1 MHIPPPKIRRR
12 QKLKNL
18 SQKAMKHQG
27 ILFLFSGGT
36 STAVSISIYWLMLNI
51 VLNTTKHAELWFIKI
66 SAPTTSQIV
75 GDMVGMVTNFLIQRY
90 IVFPESR
97 ALTRKRE
104 QFIRYIP
111 VTALIFGANYLLN
124 TKIFIETLLMN
135 PNYSRPLSAAMVAV
149 GSFFL
154 NKYFTFRVKNLE
166 V

>member
-66 SAPTTSQIV
+66 RWT
-75 GDMVGMVTNFLIQRY
+75 G
-90 IVFPESR
+90 
-97 ALTRKRE
+97 
-104 QFIRYIP
+104 
-111 VTALIFGANYLLN
+111 TALANWV
-124 TKIFIETLLMN
+124 LM
-135 PNYSRPLSAAMVAV
+135 PTIICLFSIKKR
-149 GSFFL
+149 
-154 NKYFTFRVKNLE
+154 
-166 V
+166 